1 MYNATN
7 NNSGALALDSAPST
21 TPDIGPDLAA
31 DIAAGEHHLLHRI
44 CHLLA
49 WQFGVDA
56 ESIEAQTE
64 LVDHLYADSL
74 DLMEM
79 THILNREF
87 DIEIEAEQLADMHT
101 VGGVER
107 VVKAMLYGCETARS
121 N

>member
-1 MYNATN
+1 MHSAINAAGNT
-7 NNSGALALDSAPST
+7 
-21 TPDIGPDLAA
+21 IVRDLAS
-31 DIAAGEHHLLHRI
+31 DIAGGRQHLLDRI
-44 CHLLA
+44 RHLLA

-56 ESIEAQTE
+56 ATIESQTE

-87 DIEIEAEQLADMHT
+87 DIELEAEHLAGMRT

-107 VVKAMLYGCETARS
+107 TVTAMLHNRE
-121 N
+121 